1 MEIRK
6 TLRYC
11 LARVDVATGR
21 ARRGF
26 AAKRPRVIDLSLVKA
41 MRWLRRLAREARIIA
56 RFVRIPHVWVNP

>member
-26 AAKRPRVIDLSLVKA
+26 AAKRPRVIDPLISEGDA
-41 MRWLRRLAREARIIA
+41 MAKMAS
-56 RFVRIPHVWVNP
+56 